1 VGFASLAVAR
11 MGVGVGEAGGAAPSY
26 SIISDYFPPEKRGVG
41 LAIFSLGVPLGTML
55 GAASGGWIAAHYG
68 WRTAFFVL
76 GGAGV
81 ILAPLIPLIVR
92 EPARG
97 RLDLPRGAKVV
108 VNDLGGSASGTG
120 ASTRAA
126 EAVVEEIR
134 AVGGQAM
141 ASTISVTDYDGV
153 QQMVEQAR
161 SLWGKIDILV
171 NNAGILR
178 DKSFSKMSLDDF
190 RNIIDV
196 HLMGS
201 VHCTKAVWNH
211 MKDQGYGRIVLT
223 TSSSGLYGN
232 FGQANYGAAKL
243 ALVGLM
249 QTLALEGA
257 KYNVRVNCIA
267 PSAGTRMLDGLMPED
282 MLRTLHPGAVS
293 PGVLALVAED
303 APTRTILCAGG
314 GSYEQA
320 LMKTA
325 LEQPLDSCL
334 GGGPRNRS
342 HTRIPPGRYF
352 DIGRQARGV
361 HQISGHASRPV
372 GPCGRPARSSS
383 FARKSE

>member
-1 VGFASLAVAR
+1 MTIDLSGRVAI
-11 MGVGVGEAGGAAPSY
+11 VTGA
-26 SIISDYFPPEKRGVG
+26 GVG
-41 LAIFSLGVPLGTML
+41 LGREHALL
-55 GAASGGWIAAHYG
+55 
-68 WRTAFFVL
+68 
-76 GGAGV
+76 
-81 ILAPLIPLIVR
+81 LAR
-92 EPARG
+92 
-97 RLDLPRGAKVV
+97 RGAKVV
-108 VNDLGGSASGTG
+108 VNDVGGSVSGTG

-134 AVGGQAM
+134 AAGGHAM
-141 ASTISVTDYDGV
+141 ASTVSVTDHAAV
-153 QQMVEQAR
+153 EAMVEQAR
-161 SLWGKIDILV
+161 SLWGRIDILV

-190 RNIIDV
+190 RNVIDV

-201 VHCTKAVWNH
+201 VHCTKAVWNY

-267 PSAGTRMLDGLMPED
+267 PSAATRMLDGLMPED
-282 MLRTLHPGAVS
+282 MLKTLHPSAVS
-293 PGVLALVAED
+293 PGVLALVAEN

-320 LMKTA
+320 YITLTRGIYVGVGDDA
-325 LEQPLDSCL
+325 AESVAEHWPAIGDRTNETVPAAGSVQSQLEFEKAKSAA
-334 GGGPRNRS
+334 G
-342 HTRIPPGRYF
+342 
-352 DIGRQARGV
+352 
-361 HQISGHASRPV
+361 ASRDA
-372 GPCGRPARSSS
+372 PAKTS
-383 FARKSE
+383 K

>member
-1 VGFASLAVAR
+1 MTIDLSGRVAI
-11 MGVGVGEAGGAAPSY
+11 VTGA
-26 SIISDYFPPEKRGVG
+26 GVG
-41 LAIFSLGVPLGTML
+41 LGREHALL
-55 GAASGGWIAAHYG
+55 
-68 WRTAFFVL
+68 
-76 GGAGV
+76 
-81 ILAPLIPLIVR
+81 LAR
-92 EPARG
+92 
-97 RLDLPRGAKVV
+97 RGAKVV
-108 VNDLGGSASGTG
+108 VNDVGGSVSGTG

-134 AVGGQAM
+134 AAGGHAM
-141 ASTISVTDYDGV
+141 ASTVSVTDHAAV
-153 QQMVEQAR
+153 EAMVEQAR
-161 SLWGKIDILV
+161 SLWGRIDILV

-190 RNIIDV
+190 RNVIDV

-201 VHCTKAVWNH
+201 VHCTKAVWNY

-282 MLRTLHPGAVS
+282 MLKTLHPSAVS
-293 PGVLALVAED
+293 PGVLALVAEN

-320 LMKTA
+320 YITLTRGIYVGVGDDA
-325 LEQPLDSCL
+325 AEGVTDHWPAIGDRTNETVPAAGSVQSQLEFEKA
-334 GGGPRNRS
+334 RS
-342 HTRIPPGRYF
+342 AAG
-352 DIGRQARGV
+352 
-361 HQISGHASRPV
+361 ASRDA
-372 GPCGRPARSSS
+372 PAKIS
-383 FARKSE
+383 K